1 MASLWPAG
9 RAELRTG
16 WSFRDLYAPLV
27 GAPVG
32 RDEISSAGYR
42 EAWGEAGMLSSRSG
56 RPTRSGPG
64 RQAIVTLSLR
74 SPHAN
79 FSRLGLV

>member
-56 RPTRSGPG
+56 LERMRGELSCLLSDLCFG
-64 RQAIVTLSLR
+64 RDAD
-74 SPHAN
+74 
-79 FSRLGLV
+79 